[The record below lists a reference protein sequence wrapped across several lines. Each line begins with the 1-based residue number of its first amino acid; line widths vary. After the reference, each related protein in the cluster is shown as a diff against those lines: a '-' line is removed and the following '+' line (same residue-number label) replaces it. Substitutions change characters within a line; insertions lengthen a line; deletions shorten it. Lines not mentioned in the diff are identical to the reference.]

1 MIYPNENISIYRTS
15 HSDNIS
21 ATHTVSNIMMSMD
34 QSIGPSHPQQQL
46 LLPLQHQQSYRDI
59 QTAGLP
65 VNPLEFPTPII
76 HRAHLHSQQSILDNH
91 NHYQPLQQ
99 QQSRSSSIKSSS
111 GQVHQPNQL
120 DDVSLLRHVTPTN
133 HAYWIKNQIPSIS
146 RNVHIGIVVVRR
158 KYNEQDDDQ
167 EDNTMTDWV
176 TTDERVLIKSTLLAP
191 NVRSNYSAP
200 LTGT

>member
-76 HRAHLHSQQSILDNH
+76 HRAYLRSQQSLFDH
-91 NHYQPLQQ
+91 HSHSPRH
-99 QQSRSSSIKSSS
+99 QQSRSGSIKSGYERVQQS
-111 GQVHQPNQL
+111 NQL
-120 DDVSLLRHVTPTN
+120 NDVSLLCHRTATK
-133 HAYWIKNQIPSIS
+133 HAYWIKSPIPSID
-146 RNVHIGIVVVRR
+146 RNVHLGIVVVPS
-158 KYNEQDDDQ
+158 KHSESDDKD
-167 EDNTMTDWV
+167 DSTSDWV
-176 TTDERVLIKSTLLAP
+176 TTDEMVFIKSTSVTSSIRH
-191 NVRSNYSAP
+191 NNIAP